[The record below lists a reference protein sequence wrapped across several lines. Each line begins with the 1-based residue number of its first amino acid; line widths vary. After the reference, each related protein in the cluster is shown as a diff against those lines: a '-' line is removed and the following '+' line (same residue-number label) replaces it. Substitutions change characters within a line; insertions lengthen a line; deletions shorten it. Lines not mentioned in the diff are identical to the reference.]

1 MTDKATGKSRA
12 PARDR
17 NTGRLLFRYRR
28 SDTIAS
34 VSRKTTARV
43 AQTLG
48 LTETQTIHLALARLA
63 QETLPRY
70 EADDGELTA
79 NQLRAIRKLEPQG
92 RMVTDENLFA

>member
-1 MTDKATGKSRA
+1 MTSKSANKTKSPVRGQG
-12 PARDR
+12 PE
-17 NTGRLLFRYRR
+17 RLLFRYRR
-28 SDTIAS
+28 SDTITG

-70 EADDGELTA
+70 EANNGGLTVK
-79 NQLRAIRKLEPQG
+79 QLRAIRKLEPQG

>member
-1 MTDKATGKSRA
+1 MTGKSTSKTKS
-12 PARDR
+12 PARGQGS
-17 NTGRLLFRYRR
+17 GRLLFRYRR
-28 SDTIAS
+28 SDTVAG

-70 EADDGELTA
+70 EADNGELTA
-79 NQLRAIRKLEPQG
+79 KQRRAIRKLEPQG
-92 RMVTDENLFA
+92 RMLTDENLFA

>member
-1 MTDKATGKSRA
+1 MTGKTIGKSKS
-12 PARDR
+12 PAREQGS
-17 NTGRLLFRYRR
+17 GRLLFRYRH
-28 SDTIAS
+28 SDTLAG

-79 NQLRAIRKLEPQG
+79 TQLRAIRKLEPQG